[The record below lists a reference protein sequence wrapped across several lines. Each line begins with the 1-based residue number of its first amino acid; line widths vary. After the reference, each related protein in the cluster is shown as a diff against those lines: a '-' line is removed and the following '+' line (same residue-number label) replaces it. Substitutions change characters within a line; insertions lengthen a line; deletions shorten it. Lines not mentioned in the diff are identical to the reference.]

1 MKRIANKAK
10 LKVQTTCYLILELM
24 QMMLFTRFHPKDR
37 HLVFSIVFFLCNTAV
52 CGGND
57 TFNRGNRELQTKPQT
72 IRIHA
77 QYMEIELNSVET
89 GRLEDAL
96 GSVINRVSSI
106 FKGNFNNTKNFTC
119 AHLILKILVHNS
131 EY

>member
-1 MKRIANKAK
+1 M
-10 LKVQTTCYLILELM
+10 QTTCYLILELM
-24 QMMLFTRFHPKDR
+24 QMMLFTCFHPKDR

-77 QYMEIELNSVET
+77 QYMEIELNSAET

>member
-1 MKRIANKAK
+1 
-10 LKVQTTCYLILELM
+10 
-24 QMMLFTRFHPKDR
+24 
-37 HLVFSIVFFLCNTAV
+37 
-52 CGGND
+52 
-57 TFNRGNRELQTKPQT
+57 
-72 IRIHA
+72 
-77 QYMEIELNSVET
+77 MEIELNSVET

-96 GSVINRVSSI
+96 ERVINRVSSI

>member
-1 MKRIANKAK
+1 
-10 LKVQTTCYLILELM
+10 M
-24 QMMLFTRFHPKDR
+24 QMMLFTHFQPNH
-37 HLVFSIVFFLCNTAV
+37 HLVFNIVFFLCNIAK
-52 CGGND
+52 CGGSD
-57 TFNRGNRELQTKPQT
+57 LFKRELQTKPQT

-77 QYMEIELNSVET
+77 HYMEIELNSVET

-96 GSVINRVSSI
+96 ESVINRVSSI

-131 EY
+131 EYFKLYNDNSHA